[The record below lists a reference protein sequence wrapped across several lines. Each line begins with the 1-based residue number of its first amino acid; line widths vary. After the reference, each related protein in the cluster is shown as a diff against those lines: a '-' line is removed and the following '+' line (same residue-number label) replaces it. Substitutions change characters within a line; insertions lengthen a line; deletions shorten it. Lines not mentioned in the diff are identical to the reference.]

1 MKTFFMLLLLTA
13 TAHATPLYL
22 SCRGEARMGTVA
34 EPEPATISI
43 TIDGTNVKVEDLA
56 SVKIYSNDEDV
67 WTFGG
72 GGVGVWYGQISRITG
87 QAQIMISVNK
97 SINSFFDGVCHKS
110 ERLF

>member
-1 MKTFFMLLLLTA
+1 MKTFVMLLLLTA
-13 TAHATPLYL
+13 SAHAAPLYL
-22 SCRGEARMGTVA
+22 SCRGEARMGTVG

-56 SVKIYSNDEDV
+56 PVKIFSKDEDV
-67 WTFGG
+67 WTFGS
-72 GGVGVWYGQISRITG
+72 GGVGVWYGEINRITG

-110 ERLF
+110 EKLF